1 MAEIIDIS
9 SIGENATL
17 NIDEGLT
24 SSNFGPGIELLMND
38 KKPSGDKGGSSDI
51 NLDDL
56 TNLEQELN
64 DAVGMGDDEP
74 AFNISSGDNI
84 KIESETFNSSSIG
97 EPLNVKFDTGDDSR
111 LGVETL
117 NSGSDNKTWDGY
129 GKFNEIPIDPTVHMP
144 SNKAA
149 NMSKEELLKEKFNYL
164 KKLEGLE
171 RKGVELTKK
180 YTMDSSLQEMMGEYE
195 MVIAEKEKENSIK
208 FQGNMLSAVINGI
221 EFLNNR
227 YDPFDIKLEG
237 WGEQFGENLNDY
249 DEIFGELHE
258 KYKSKAKMAPELKL
272 LFQLAGSAM
281 MVHMSNTMFKS
292 AMPNMDDIMRQNPE
306 LMQQFNQAAV
316 DSLGKTNP
324 GLSGFMNNVMSSS
337 DPTPINTGPPPAPM
351 NTQGVDSLPPPK
363 RPGFIEK
370 RVFASNRPDMSAAR
384 GENLEETFE
393 EINKP
398 LRSSVNSRPDM
409 KSPSNTASVNDV
421 DNILSNLKTKAVDI
435 VEKNEKDDNGST
447 ISISELK
454 EMSMMDGKG
463 PKKSKRRKGS
473 EKNVISLEL

>member
-74 AFNISSGDNI
+74 AFNLSSGDNI

-129 GKFNEIPIDPTVHMP
+129 GKFNEIPIDPTVNMP

-208 FQGNMLSAVINGI
+208 FQGNMLSAVIN
-221 EFLNNR
+221 
-227 YDPFDIKLEG
+227 
-237 WGEQFGENLNDY
+237 
-249 DEIFGELHE
+249 EIGRAH
-258 KYKSKAKMAPELKL
+258 
-272 LFQLAGSAM
+272 
-281 MVHMSNTMFKS
+281 V
-292 AMPNMDDIMRQNPE
+292 
-306 LMQQFNQAAV
+306 
-316 DSLGKTNP
+316 
-324 GLSGFMNNVMSSS
+324 
-337 DPTPINTGPPPAPM
+337 
-351 NTQGVDSLPPPK
+351 
-363 RPGFIEK
+363 
-370 RVFASNRPDMSAAR
+370 
-384 GENLEETFE
+384 
-393 EINKP
+393 
-398 LRSSVNSRPDM
+398 
-409 KSPSNTASVNDV
+409 
-421 DNILSNLKTKAVDI
+421 
-435 VEKNEKDDNGST
+435 
-447 ISISELK
+447 
-454 EMSMMDGKG
+454 
-463 PKKSKRRKGS
+463 
-473 EKNVISLEL
+473 